1 MRSFFRAFPLEA
13 LAMARPLML
22 LALAVALVGCAPV
35 DNTDSTASTAA
46 SPSTACTKEQLKL
59 VTPGKLTIGTDKPA
73 YEPWFKDDDPGN
85 GQGFE
90 SAVAFAVAG
99 ELGFDRTEVQWSTVK
114 FDSAFAPGEKQFDF
128 DVNQVSITP
137 ERANAVDFSKGYYAV
152 KQAVVA
158 IDGSKFAGVKSLAE
172 LKDAKIGVQ
181 VGTTSFD
188 AVKSV
193 IKPADEPNV
202 YNEQIDAVNALKN
215 KQVDALVVDLPTAF
229 YVTAAQVEKSK
240 IVGQFSSTGGTPE
253 EFGLVMEKGSALKP
267 CVDKAVDALKSKGE
281 LAKIEQQWLGSAAGA
296 PELK

>member
-1 MRSFFRAFPLEA
+1 
-13 LAMARPLML
+13 MARPLML

-35 DNTDSTASTAA
+35 DEQATTASSAPAA
-46 SPSTACTKEQLKL
+46 PSASTACTKEQLTL
-59 VTPGKLTIGTDKPA
+59 VNAGKLTIGTDKPA
-73 YEPWFKDDDPGN
+73 YEPWFKDDDPSN

-99 ELGFDRTEVQWSTVK
+99 ELGFDRSEIEWATVK
-114 FDSAFAPGEKQFDF
+114 FDSAFAPGKKTFDF
-128 DVNQVSITP
+128 DINQVSITP
-137 ERANAVDFSKGYYAV
+137 ERAEVVDFSNGYYAV

-158 IDGSKFAGVKSLAE
+158 LKGGKYATAKTLAE
-172 LKDAKIGVQ
+172 LQDAKIGVQ

-193 IKPADEPNV
+193 IKPSADPNV
-202 YNEQIDAVNALKN
+202 YNEQVDAINALKN

-229 YVTAAQVEKSK
+229 YVTAAQVEGSQ

-281 LAKIEQQWLGSAAGA
+281 LAKIEQEWLGSAVGA
-296 PELK
+296 PELS

>member
-1 MRSFFRAFPLEA
+1 
-13 LAMARPLML
+13 MARSSML
-22 LALAVALVGCAPV
+22 LALGALAAAVACAPV
-35 DNTDSTASTAA
+35 DTPSSTASLSPTASA
-46 SPSTACTKEQLKL
+46 ASTACTKDQLKL
-59 VTPGKLTIGTDKPA
+59 VNAGKLTIGTDKPA
-73 YEPWFKDDDPGN
+73 FEPWFKDDDPSN

-99 ELGFDRTEVQWSTVK
+99 ELGFDRSEVQWSTVK
-114 FDSAFAPGEKQFDF
+114 FDSAFAPGAKQFDF
-128 DVNQVSITP
+128 DVNEVSITP
-137 ERANAVDFSKGYYAV
+137 DRAKAVDFSHGYYTV

-158 IDGSKFAGVKSLAE
+158 IEGGKFAAAKSLAE

-181 VGTTSFD
+181 VGTTSLN
-188 AVKSV
+188 AVKEV
-193 IKPADEPNV
+193 IKPASDPNV
-202 YNEQIDAVNALKN
+202 YNDQIDAINALKN
-215 KQVDALVVDLPTAF
+215 KQVDAIVVDLPTAF

-281 LAKIEQQWLGSAAGA
+281 LAKIEQQWLSAAAGA

>member
-1 MRSFFRAFPLEA
+1 MARSF
-13 LAMARPLML
+13 ML
-22 LALAVALVGCAPV
+22 LALAVAVVGCAPV
-35 DNTDSTASTAA
+35 DNTTSTTSA
-46 SPSTACTKEQLKL
+46 SPATSTACTKEQLAL
-59 VTPGKLTIGTDKPA
+59 INPGKLTIGTDKPA
-73 YEPWFKDDDPGN
+73 FEPWFKDDDPSN

-99 ELGFDRTEVQWSTVK
+99 ELGFDRSEVQWSTVK

-128 DVNQVSITP
+128 DINQVSITP
-137 ERANAVDFSKGYYAV
+137 ERAQAVDFSKGYYTV

-158 IDGSKFAGVKSLAE
+158 IEGGKYAGAKSLAE

-181 VGTTSFD
+181 VGTTSLA
-188 AVKSV
+188 AVQE
-193 IKPADEPNV
+193 IIQPADDPNV

-229 YVTAAQVEKSK
+229 YVTAAQVENSK
-240 IVGQFSSTGGTPE
+240 IIGQFSSTGGAPE
-253 EFGLVMEKGSALKP
+253 EFGLVMEKGSPLKP
-267 CVDKAVDALKSKGE
+267 CVDQAVDALKSKGE

>member
-1 MRSFFRAFPLEA
+1 
-13 LAMARPLML
+13 MARPLML
-22 LALAVALVGCAPV
+22 LALAVAVVGCAPA
-35 DNTDSTASTAA
+35 DDTATTAA
-46 SPSTACTKEQLKL
+46 PTGSTACAKEQLQL
-59 VTPGKLTIGTDKPA
+59 VNPGKLTVGTDKPA
-73 YEPWFKDDDPGN
+73 YEPWFKDDDPSN

-114 FDSAFAPGEKQFDF
+114 FDSAFAPGKKQFDF

-137 ERANAVDFSKGYYAV
+137 DRAKAVDFSNGYYTV

-158 IDGSKFAGVKSLAE
+158 VDGSKVAGAKSLAE

-181 VGTTSFD
+181 VGTTSLE

-193 IKPADEPNV
+193 IQPSDDPNV
-202 YNEQIDAVNALKN
+202 YNEQVDAVNALKN
-215 KQVDALVVDLPTAF
+215 KQVDAIVVDLPTAF
-229 YVTAAQVEKSK
+229 YVTAAQVENSK

-253 EFGLVMEKGSALKP
+253 EFGLVMEKGSALKS
-267 CVDKAVDALKSKGE
+267 CVDRAVDALKSKGE